1 MNNASK
7 IDTNWTKIFNKY
19 PILQTIKD
27 EGKYIITAQ
36 QIKEFWEP
44 RLMTK
49 HDHSVNRPQIF
60 IDNSLSILPITRGS
74 YIIGAM
80 DLYHDFALSDREKVF
95 DSTDS
100 MPVSSPAFI
109 ESIDFN
115 NITSEATAIN
125 SIYVSD
131 ILRDFLNE
139 PTLLPTVNGRM
150 GAGSFSFS
158 VNCLSGEDTS
168 LLVDVSNSQIEI
180 DGGYEGTNS
189 LCLIEAKSSLS
200 TDFLVRQLYYPFRL
214 WTNKI
219 TKPIRPVFLL
229 YIYCEIDGGLQTV
242 DHELKVGDLIYSNG
256 ALASVD
262 DNAPVS
268 DDCVGVVYF
277 VGNPMPSVLYP
288 FTEDNEFTY
297 SERQDA
303 LLRDHPG
310 CTHGLVLGLK
320 ENTNIVFGEKDEIR
334 VWYRTEF
341 AERNSYIDL
350 SPMGWDGSASTG
362 TLNGTSRD
370 QRLGYNHTEVIKKY
384 AEAKN
389 KSLLVNSLNN
399 YNLVAPSISSGWFIP
414 SVGDLRAMVTN
425 WETMNTQLGKITGSD
440 GLKNDMY
447 YWSSTERNN
456 TSIFGVQLTSSGSTK
471 VDGLK
476 YDRPGVSSRYVFAF

>member
-7 IDTNWTKIFNKY
+7 IDTNWTKILNKY

-229 YIYCEIDGGLQTV
+229 YSNGTYYLFEYAFEEIGNYNSLKRVQYKKYRIENDVITLQDILEIPKRIPVVKEPQIQFPQADSLERIINLCEIMNSDNKAFNKYGIA
-242 DHELKVGDLIYSNG
+242 KIYSF
-256 ALASVD
+256 D
-262 DNAPVS
+262 
-268 DDCVGVVYF
+268 
-277 VGNPMPSVLYP
+277 
-288 FTEDNEFTY
+288 
-297 SERQDA
+297 ERQSDYYA
-303 LLRDHPG
+303 NAG
-310 CTHGLVLGLK
+310 VYLGLIQRYK
-320 ENTNIVFGEKDEIR
+320 KGSIYNYKLSNLGKQIFKLPLRSRHLR
-334 VWYRTEF
+334 V
-341 AERNSYIDL
+341 AELILSHSPFRQTLKSYIDNANIP
-350 SPMGWDGSASTG
+350 SKE
-362 TLNGTSRD
+362 
-370 QRLGYNHTEVIKKY
+370 EVIDIMRHCELY
-384 AEAKN
+384 RMSE
-389 KSLLVNSLNN
+389 
-399 YNLVAPSISSGWFIP
+399 NL
-414 SVGDLRAMVTN
+414 
-425 WETMNTQLGKITGSD
+425 
-440 GLKNDMY
+440 Y
-447 YWSSTERNN
+447 YRRSSTVISWINWVLNLRTE
-456 TSIFGVQLTSSGSTK
+456 
-471 VDGLK
+471 
-476 YDRPGVSSRYVFAF
+476 

>member
-229 YIYCEIDGGLQTV
+229 YSNGTYYLFEYAFEEIGNYNSLKRVQYKKYRIENDVITLQDILEIPKRIPVVKEPQIQFPQADSLERIINLCEIMNSDNKAFNKYGIA
-242 DHELKVGDLIYSNG
+242 KIYSF
-256 ALASVD
+256 D
-262 DNAPVS
+262 
-268 DDCVGVVYF
+268 
-277 VGNPMPSVLYP
+277 
-288 FTEDNEFTY
+288 
-297 SERQDA
+297 ERQSDYYA
-303 LLRDHPG
+303 NAG
-310 CTHGLVLGLK
+310 VYLGLIQRYK
-320 ENTNIVFGEKDEIR
+320 K
-334 VWYRTEF
+334 
-341 AERNSYIDL
+341 
-350 SPMGWDGSASTG
+350 GSI
-362 TLNGTSRD
+362 
-370 QRLGYNHTEVIKKY
+370 YNYK
-384 AEAKN
+384 
-389 KSLLVNSLNN
+389 
-399 YNLVAPSISSGWFIP
+399 P
-414 SVGDLRAMVTN
+414 
-425 WETMNTQLGKITGSD
+425 
-440 GLKNDMY
+440 
-447 YWSSTERNN
+447 
-456 TSIFGVQLTSSGSTK
+456 
-471 VDGLK
+471 
-476 YDRPGVSSRYVFAF
+476 

>member
-100 MPVSSPAFI
+100 MPVSSPDKQLTLNEKLPAPIRPFTVGNKVGSFKKSLRI
-109 ESIDFN
+109 SETYMLLIAVASLVILLKSID
-115 NITSEATAIN
+115 SIN
-125 SIYVSD
+125 
-131 ILRDFLNE
+131 
-139 PTLLPTVNGRM
+139 
-150 GAGSFSFS
+150 A
-158 VNCLSGEDTS
+158 GEDTS

-229 YIYCEIDGGLQTV
+229 YSNGTYYLFEYAFEEIGNYNSLKRVQYKKYRIENDVITLQDILEIPKRIPVVKEPQIQFPQADSLERIINLCEIMNSDNKAFNKYGIA
-242 DHELKVGDLIYSNG
+242 KIYSF
-256 ALASVD
+256 D
-262 DNAPVS
+262 
-268 DDCVGVVYF
+268 
-277 VGNPMPSVLYP
+277 
-288 FTEDNEFTY
+288 
-297 SERQDA
+297 ERQSDYYA
-303 LLRDHPG
+303 NAG
-310 CTHGLVLGLK
+310 VYLGLIQRYK
-320 ENTNIVFGEKDEIR
+320 KGSIYNYKLSNLGKQIFKLPLRSRHLR
-334 VWYRTEF
+334 V
-341 AERNSYIDL
+341 AELILSHSPFRQTLKSYIDNANIP
-350 SPMGWDGSASTG
+350 SKE
-362 TLNGTSRD
+362 
-370 QRLGYNHTEVIKKY
+370 EVIDIMRHCELY
-384 AEAKN
+384 RMSE
-389 KSLLVNSLNN
+389 
-399 YNLVAPSISSGWFIP
+399 NL
-414 SVGDLRAMVTN
+414 
-425 WETMNTQLGKITGSD
+425 
-440 GLKNDMY
+440 Y
-447 YWSSTERNN
+447 YRRSSTVISWINWVLNLRTE
-456 TSIFGVQLTSSGSTK
+456 
-471 VDGLK
+471 
-476 YDRPGVSSRYVFAF
+476 

>member
-219 TKPIRPVFLL
+219 TKPIRPVFL
-229 YIYCEIDGGLQTV
+229 
-242 DHELKVGDLIYSNG
+242 
-256 ALASVD
+256 SV
-262 DNAPVS
+262 S
-268 DDCVGVVYF
+268 Y
-277 VGNPMPSVLYP
+277 
-288 FTEDNEFTY
+288 
-297 SERQDA
+297 
-303 LLRDHPG
+303 
-310 CTHGLVLGLK
+310 THL
-320 ENTNIVFGEKDEIR
+320 
-334 VWYRTEF
+334 
-341 AERNSYIDL
+341 
-350 SPMGWDGSASTG
+350 
-362 TLNGTSRD
+362 TLPT
-370 QRLGYNHTEVIKKY
+370 T
-384 AEAKN
+384 
-389 KSLLVNSLNN
+389 
-399 YNLVAPSISSGWFIP
+399 P
-414 SVGDLRAMVTN
+414 
-425 WETMNTQLGKITGSD
+425 
-440 GLKNDMY
+440 
-447 YWSSTERNN
+447 
-456 TSIFGVQLTSSGSTK
+456 
-471 VDGLK
+471 
-476 YDRPGVSSRYVFAF
+476 YV